1 MSDWES
7 DYSSSDDEESSK
19 RCPHERFDRDGS
31 LFGAGASRQVIID
44 ASAECIECKLLLQ
57 AVSNYKPGWIE
68 DDDDKTRLIHL
79 TKRKTYTVQL
89 LRGSYDSEPVG
100 TFQIVHR
107 SKDEPMYE
115 IEDKKFRNILRRP
128 RAQGLQVIPDS
139 SSQAAMDRAAQWLSH
154 CLEHDDACEVP
165 NADFMPRMLI
175 DVTSQ
180 KTSREPFLFKPNS
193 VAPYACLSY
202 CWGPDTEGILQT
214 TTENVES
221 HHEAIPLAKMPNA
234 VQDAVAV
241 CRGLKIPYLWV
252 DSLCIIQDDSV
263 AWLED
268 ASQMDRIY
276 LHSRLTIAAIEPSSC
291 KSRFLGAQTFGQPGW
306 QQHFTAD
313 VTSDTGE
320 PPLEI
325 FVRPVDDD
333 FNEEKEEDTKRS
345 LDKRGW
351 CLQESLLPS
360 RRLCFTGDE
369 MIWECL
375 CRTVCE
381 CGHILWQPQ
390 PFGFGRLGA
399 HLKTKRL
406 KAEVSISH
414 PQPARPWYEEYHGYN
429 YYRSGD
435 GYPETPYRRWRD
447 IVSEYSQRFLSRRK
461 DRLSA
466 VSGLAKLVREGLP
479 GTGKDEDGEQAEE
492 YLAGLWKREFHFD
505 LTWTVQHPNARPGD
519 SSNRKVGSMVKRK
532 VQEDGNL
539 RIPSW
544 SWASVEAPVKFEFDR
559 PLETWKYTPNLI
571 DLVKLES
578 ASCDREL
585 KHDETSAVTSGEAVL
600 TGLTSSVQLKAA
612 HGSQRDG
619 NAIVQSANSFSAEIT
634 LDQPGTLSS
643 LSSSCRMPS
652 CEEENCQ
659 HERGKAQDEGLL
671 CLALFSWIA
680 FTWKYDADG
689 KMRKMGPNTWFLVLK
704 PSTSVPGA
712 YERIGIGSHS
722 SGTGE
727 RCELFEDGKTATVKI
742 V

>member
-7 DYSSSDDEESSK
+7 DYSTSDDEESSK
-19 RCPHERFDRDGS
+19 RCPHVRFDRDGS

-44 ASAECIECKLLLQ
+44 ASAGCIECKLLLQ

-100 TFQIVHR
+100 TFQILHR

-115 IEDKKFRNILRRP
+115 TEDKKSNNILRRP
-128 RAQGLQVIPDS
+128 RAQGLQVISDS

-154 CLEHDDACEVP
+154 CLEHDDE
-165 NADFMPRMLI
+165 
-175 DVTSQ
+175 S
-180 KTSREPFLFKPNS
+180 SREPFLFKPTS

-214 TTENVES
+214 TTKNVES

-241 CRGLKIPYLWV
+241 CRGLKIPYL
-252 DSLCIIQDDSV
+252 
-263 AWLED
+263 
-268 ASQMDRIY
+268 
-276 LHSRLTIAAIEPSSC
+276 AIKLQIEIPRC
-291 KSRFLGAQTFGQPGW
+291 
-306 QQHFTAD
+306 AD
-313 VTSDTGE
+313 
-320 PPLEI
+320 I

-559 PLETWKYTPNLI
+559 PLETWKYAPNLI
-571 DLVKLES
+571 DLVRLES
-578 ASCDREL
+578 ASCEREL
-585 KHDETSAVTSGEAVL
+585 EHDETSAVTSGEVVL
-600 TGLTSSVQLKAA
+600 TGLISSVQLKAA
-612 HGSQRDG
+612 QGSPREG
-619 NAIVQSANSFSAEIT
+619 NAILQSATSFSAEVT
-634 LDQPGTLSS
+634 LDQPGTLAS